1 MVTIKTAED
10 IILLREGG
18 ARLGKILSLLSKKI
32 APGLRTSK
40 LEAEARRLIAE
51 GGDTPSF
58 LNYQPEGAKR
68 SYPAALCVSINDEV
82 VHGLPG
88 ERVIQSGDVVGLDLG
103 LIHRKVFLDSALT
116 VGVAPLSK
124 LHTRLIKATREA
136 LKAGIRAVRA
146 GVRTGDIGAA
156 IAAVAS
162 REGFTVVR
170 DLSGHG
176 VGYAVHEDPVVPN
189 WGKEGEGEPLYAG
202 TVLAIEPM
210 FTTGDQGVRI
220 AEDGFTFVTKKGSV
234 SAHFEHTVVVTEAG
248 AEILTAFAKS

>member
-18 ARLGKILSLLSKKI
+18 ARLGKILSLLSKKV
-32 APGLRTSK
+32 ALGLRTSK

-103 LIHRKVFLDSALT
+103 LIHREVFLDSALT

-136 LKAGIRAVRA
+136 LEAGIRAVRA
-146 GVRTGDIGAA
+146 GGRTGDIGAA

-202 TVLAIEPM
+202 AVLAIEPM

-234 SAHFEHTVVVTEAG
+234 SAHFEHTVVVTETG
-248 AEILTAFAKS
+248 AEILTAFMKS